1 LKGDGDTVIE
11 DICQADDRIKYL
23 SLFGREILDR
33 EKQRQEM
40 LVSTGHRR
48 FELVAVLGLLAINCL
63 LFFIFPPYILAWITC
78 SLLLLALYPLTMIVP
93 SLIRGMKGR
102 SGNREKSYLK
112 TLQSLHL
119 MRTGEQFIHI
129 LWNIFFINLRSVG
142 TALVI
147 FCGTNLL
154 ITITLFLVF
163 RQEMEPAAIIIGQFF
178 LFFTA
183 FLLALVLKPYSHR
196 FEVLAGSVAER
207 VRHRR
212 PLSWGLLLVTGITG
226 TILALYLLSAFLFPG
241 NTAMRLMERE
251 ELRPSRVF
259 FQLLIIL
266 LSQFLIVR
274 YIHSLESRRTTRR
287 ISKSV
292 ERFVREEVLVLVD
305 RARSGEITAESVD
318 CRRFRELMTGLL
330 EAKMYRTVTR
340 GIAGSFLLYLFSP
353 DFSLIMDDETLR
365 ILVGHMSIQERREK

>member
-1 LKGDGDTVIE
+1 VVE
-11 DICQADDRIKYL
+11 DICEADDRIEYL
-23 SLFGREILDR
+23 SLFSREILDL
-33 EKQRQEM
+33 EKQRQE
-40 LVSTGHRR
+40 LLLATGHRR
-48 FELVAVLGLLAINCL
+48 FEPVAVLGLLAINCL
-63 LFFIFPPYILAWITC
+63 LFLVFPPYILAWITC

-93 SLIRGMKGR
+93 SLVRGMKGR
-102 SGNREKSYLK
+102 SGNREKTYLK

-119 MRTGEQFIHI
+119 MRTGEHFIHI
-129 LWNIFFINLRSVG
+129 LWNIFFINLRSVA

-147 FCGTNLL
+147 FCGTNLF
-154 ITITLFLVF
+154 ITVTLFLVL

-178 LFFTA
+178 LFFTV
-183 FLLALVLKPYSHR
+183 FLLALVLKPYSRR

-207 VRHRR
+207 VRRRR
-212 PLSWGLLLVTGITG
+212 PLVGGLLLLTGITG
-226 TILALYLLSAFLFPG
+226 ILLALYLLSAFLFPG

-259 FQLLIIL
+259 LQLLVIL
-266 LSQFLIVR
+266 FSQFLIVR

-305 RARSGEITAESVD
+305 RARSGEITAESVA

-330 EAKMYRTVTR
+330 EAQMYRTVAR

-353 DFSLIMDDETLR
+353 DFSQIMDDETLR
-365 ILVGHMSIQERREK
+365 ILVGHMSIQERKEK